1 MTADPLRTE
10 QVKLTATYVNNLATA
25 IFAIG
30 GLTPIFTAL
39 SASGPSLVPRSVIGA
54 ISLVRCLASAALHW
68 SARRYLREMMR
79 P

>member
-1 MTADPLRTE
+1 LTADPLRTE
-10 QVKLTATYVNNLATA
+10 QVKLTATYVNNLA
-25 IFAIG
+25 
-30 GLTPIFTAL
+30 TPIFTAL

-54 ISLVRCLASAALHW
+54 ISLVRCLPSAALPW